1 MNKQNQIGKEKAY
14 LFYEMS
20 LFADTIIY
28 VKNHMESTPKKLLEQ
43 VSLVRLQDKRPN
55 TGMLFLLA
63 VKNWKL
69 KFTKQYYSIKKSVL
83 FTDKSDKRYVLPLQ
97 KQTNIVK
104 RN

>member
-55 TGMLFLLA
+55 TGINVIFTSSE
-63 VKNWKL
+63 KL
-69 KFTKQYYSIKKSVL
+69 EIKVYK
-83 FTDKSDKRYVLPLQ
+83 TILQ
-97 KQTNIVK
+97 HQKICTFY
-104 RN
+104 R